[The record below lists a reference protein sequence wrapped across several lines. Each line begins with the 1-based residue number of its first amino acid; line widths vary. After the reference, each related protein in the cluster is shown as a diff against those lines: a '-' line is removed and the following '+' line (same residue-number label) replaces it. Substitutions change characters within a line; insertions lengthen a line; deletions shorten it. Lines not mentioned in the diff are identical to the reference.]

1 MPNGIALT
9 AWLKVRDTRAL
20 FDGIR
25 VARFVNIAGVAV
37 RKLQM
42 VHAATRIETLRVP
55 PQNRLERLTG
65 ERKGQWSIRVNDQ
78 FRVCFVWR
86 DGAAWDV
93 EIVDYH

>member
-1 MPNGIALT
+1 M
-9 AWLKVRDTRAL
+9 
-20 FDGIR
+20 FDGVR
-25 VARFVNIAGVAV
+25 VARFANFSAVAI

-42 VHAATRIETLRVP
+42 VHAATRIESLRVP
-55 PQNRLERLTG
+55 PQNRLEKLSGDRI
-65 ERKGQWSIRVNDQ
+65 GQWSIRVNDQ

>member
-1 MPNGIALT
+1 M
-9 AWLKVRDTRAL
+9 
-20 FDGIR
+20 
-25 VARFVNIAGVAV
+25 ARFANFAAVAI

-42 VHAATRIETLRVP
+42 VHAATRIESLRVP
-55 PQNRLERLTG
+55 PRNRLEKLSGDRIG
-65 ERKGQWSIRVNDQ
+65 RWSIRVNDQ

>member
-1 MPNGIALT
+1 MIKT
-9 AWLKVRDTRAL
+9 FKCRDTEAL
-20 FDGIR
+20 FDGER
-25 VARFVNIAGVAV
+25 VACFVNLAAVAT

-42 VHAATRIETLRVP
+42 LHAATRIESLRVP
-55 PQNRLERLTG
+55 PQNRLQKLSGDRV
-65 ERKGQWSIRVNDQ
+65 GQWSIRVNDQ

>member
-1 MPNGIALT
+1 MIKAF
-9 AWLKVRDTRAL
+9 KCRDTEAL
-20 FDGIR
+20 FDGAR
-25 VARFVNIAGVAV
+25 VARFANIAAVAM

-55 PQNRLERLTG
+55 PQNRLERLSG
-65 ERKGQWSIRVNDQ
+65 DRKGQWSIRVNNQ
-78 FRVCFVWR
+78 FRVCLVWR

>member
-1 MPNGIALT
+1 MCVVIKT
-9 AWLKVRDTRAL
+9 FRCRDTEA
-20 FDGIR
+20 FFQGAR
-25 VARFVNIAGVAV
+25 VARFANIATVAI

-42 VHAATRIETLRVP
+42 VHAVTRIESLRVP
-55 PQNRLERLTG
+55 PQNRLEKLSRD
-65 ERKGQWSIRVNDQ
+65 RVGQWSVRVNDQ

>member
-1 MPNGIALT
+1 MIKT
-9 AWLKVRDTRAL
+9 FKCRDTEAL
-20 FDGIR
+20 FDGRR
-25 VARFVNIAGVAV
+25 VARFANIAAVAI

-42 VHAATRIETLRVP
+42 VHAATRAETLRVP
-55 PQNRLERLTG
+55 PQNRLEKLSG

-86 DGAAWDV
+86 DGGAWDV

>member
-1 MPNGIALT
+1 M
-9 AWLKVRDTRAL
+9 
-20 FDGIR
+20 
-25 VARFVNIAGVAV
+25 ARFATFTAVAI

-55 PQNRLERLTG
+55 PQNRLEKLSGDRI
-65 ERKGQWSIRVNDQ
+65 GQWSIRVNDQ

-86 DGAAWDV
+86 DGSAWDV